1 MLALLGFVLGAACAV
16 LLSRVLDWLLGGI
29 AFGAATFTTNVIT
42 LRVSPSD
49 LVGAL
54 GLALLVGILGG
65 LGPAW
70 RAARLRPIEAL
81 RKA

>member
-1 MLALLGFVLGAACAV
+1 VLIGV
-16 LLSRVLDWLLGGI
+16 WMGGV
-29 AFGAATFTTNVIT
+29 AFGTRTFTTNVVA
-42 LRVSPSD
+42 LRVGPSD
-49 LVGAL
+49 LLGAL
-54 GLALLVGILGG
+54 ILSLTIGVCAG